1 MTWLIWLCRQA
12 GTSTLWYVGQCS
24 FHPTTAT
31 VVNYQVIVIFML
43 ANISRVFIHAS
54 HNAELLPS
62 ILPLKPWGLEEEQYI
77 ISVFLQKERNVF
89 FLLVDFYK
97 RESFS
102 GSLFFFWKVNFKGK
116 TFNPISLLMTISSA
130 FGENG
135 VFIITV

>member
-12 GTSTLWYVGQCS
+12 GTSTLWYLGQCS
-24 FHPTTAT
+24 FLPTTAT

-89 FLLVDFYK
+89 LLVDFYVERK
-97 RESFS
+97 FFWVT
-102 GSLFFFWKVNFKGK
+102 FFFLKSKFQGQNIQ
-116 TFNPISLLMTISSA
+116 PYLLI
-130 FGENG
+130 NDNK
-135 VFIITV
+135 